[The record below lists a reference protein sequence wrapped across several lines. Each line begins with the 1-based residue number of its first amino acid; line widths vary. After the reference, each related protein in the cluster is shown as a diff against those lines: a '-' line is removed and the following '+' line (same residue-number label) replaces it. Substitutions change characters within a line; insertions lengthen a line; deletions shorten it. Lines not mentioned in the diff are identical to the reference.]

1 MVYQT
6 NFSDNTTDYL
16 GTAAERAAL
25 STTGLVAFSTFWET
39 DTKKGYVWDGS
50 AWKEV

>member
-6 NFSDNTTDYL
+6 NFSENTKDYL

-25 STTGLVAFSTFWET
+25 GASGLTAFSTWWET
-39 DTKKGYVWDGS
+39 DTKKGYVWDGT
-50 AWKEV
+50 AWQEV

>member
-1 MVYQT
+1 MVYRIDA
-6 NFSDNTTDYL
+6 SENTKDYL
-16 GTAAERAAL
+16 GTAAEKTAL

-39 DTKKGYVWDGS
+39 DTKKGFVWDGS

>member
-1 MVYQT
+1 MVYQYNPVKGT
-6 NFSDNTTDYL
+6 YDYL

>member
-1 MVYQT
+1 MVYDEDMVKGT
-6 NFSDNTTDYL
+6 RDYL